1 MKYCFFVFDFF
12 FIFGC
17 LKVFFN
23 FVFTFLIPVLGEMA
37 MESLN
42 SAVSGHVDSQSQ
54 KCSGSQCY
62 MYFYQINFFSRF
74 ILLLRFTNVFAKSKF
89 LTFRRRYNIK
99 AGWFIIF
106 QRHILRPV
114 QTLATTRNI
123 VGPNNVVS
131 CSEML
136 ADVCKR
142 SQQVTTY
149 WVFR

>member
-1 MKYCFFVFDFF
+1 M
-12 FIFGC
+12 
-17 LKVFFN
+17 
-23 FVFTFLIPVLGEMA
+23 FL
-37 MESLN
+37 
-42 SAVSGHVDSQSQ
+42 QSQ
-54 KCSGSQCY
+54 
-62 MYFYQINFFSRF
+62 NFS
-74 ILLLRFTNVFAKSKF
+74 LLED
-89 LTFRRRYNIK
+89 RYNIK

-114 QTLATTRNI
+114 QMLATTRNI